1 MEEKVTV
8 LIVEDDKYIMSL
20 TTLYLK
26 DEGYKTIEATSGK
39 EAISLFYANNPEII
53 LLDLGLPDI
62 DGMDLIKQVRGK
74 SGIPIIVIS
83 AREEESEKIMAL
95 DLGADDYMTKPFHMG
110 ELLARIR
117 AALRKFII
125 NANLPG
131 NGIYTCDYLSIDF
144 QKGLAYVDGEEIH
157 LTPMEYKLLKLLIAN
172 RGKVLTHNYIL
183 KQIWGYGEVGDAKSL
198 RVFMASL
205 RRKIERDTA
214 NPRFILTQV
223 GVGYRF
229 VEKLGNGG
237 ITVRR

>member
-1 MEEKVTV
+1 MMEENITV

-20 TTLYLK
+20 TTIYLK
-26 DEGYKTIEATSGK
+26 DEGYKTLAAITGK
-39 EAISLFYANNPEII
+39 EAVALFYANKPDII
-53 LLDLGLPDI
+53 LLDLGLPDM
-62 DGMDLIKQVRGK
+62 DGMEVIKQIREK
-74 SGIPIIVIS
+74 SNAPIIIVS
-83 AREEESEKIMAL
+83 AREEEGEKIKAL
-95 DLGADDYMTKPFHMG
+95 DLGADDYMTKPFHIG

-117 AALRKFII
+117 VSQRKLNSIVNPDNVETFS
-125 NANLPG
+125 
-131 NGIYTCDYLSIDF
+131 CDYLSVDYE
-144 QKGLAYVDGEEIH
+144 KGLVFIDNEEVH

-183 KQIWGYGEVGDAKSL
+183 NQIWGYSETNDAKSL

-229 VEKLGNGG
+229 A
-237 ITVRR
+237 